1 MYKEGMY
8 KAPVYIAI
16 FMDKRVC
23 FLEGSEFDYLEFIWS
38 VDSVAMAIQNLM
50 LKAVELGLGTVYI
63 GVTNFRGI
71 AEEVRKLAGLYE
83 NYYLVGGDSHWLSPA
98 GTETSREA
106 SYARGDNPLHL
117 ATFLFPTP
125 QPFLVE
131 G

>member
-1 MYKEGMY
+1 MKKLQESMYKEGMY

-16 FMDKRVC
+16 FIDKRVR

-83 NYYLVGGDSHWLSPA
+83 NYYLVGVIPIGYPR
-98 GTETSREA
+98 REQKP
-106 SYARGDNPLHL
+106 RGRHRMLGEI
-117 ATFLFPTP
+117 TRFI
-125 QPFLVE
+125 
-131 G
+131 